1 MILTPSQGLTEIT
14 SLLSLVVQ
22 LVENLPAMK
31 ETLVRFLGREDL
43 LAKGTATLSSVLAW
57 RIPWT
62 V

>member
-22 LVENLPAMK
+22 LVKNLPAMK

>member
-31 ETLVRFLGREDL
+31 ETLVRFLGWEDL
-43 LAKGTATLSSVLAW
+43 LAKGTATPSSILAW

>member
-31 ETLVRFLGREDL
+31 ENLVRFLGREDL
-43 LAKGTATLSSVLAW
+43 LAKGTATPSSILAW
-57 RIPWT
+57 RMPWT

>member
-31 ETLVRFLGREDL
+31 ETLVRFLGWEDR
-43 LAKGTATLSSVLAW
+43 LAKGTATPSSILAW

>member
-1 MILTPSQGLTEIT
+1 MTLTPSQGLTEIT

-31 ETLVRFLGREDL
+31 ETPVLFLGQEAL
-43 LAKGTATLSSVLAW
+43 LEKGTATPSSILAW